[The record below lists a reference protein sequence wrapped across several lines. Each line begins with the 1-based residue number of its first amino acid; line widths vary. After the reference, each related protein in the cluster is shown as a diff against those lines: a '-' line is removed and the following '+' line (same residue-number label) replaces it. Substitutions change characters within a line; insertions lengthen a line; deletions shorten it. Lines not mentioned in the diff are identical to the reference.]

1 MTEKS
6 APKTSNQTSTRSRA
20 KAESAH
26 PAKKKEF
33 RLQSIEIHNFKAIKE
48 LFVDFQQPRMP
59 DDPDVFAMGSKNGL
73 GKTSVL
79 EACLLLFLAATIKED
94 ALQTNFRRYEGT
106 FDLFD
111 LMIRAGAKSA
121 EIVGT
126 FLLQEKP
133 ATITLT
139 FNKEKHVS
147 IKGDTEV
154 FQTFIRKMD
163 GSQVYKENPFSKFM
177 LSLAGL
183 SNEPMLLSPLLYFHS
198 YRKVQEGS
206 LELSRMLEDDQ
217 LVNRR
222 PFLDR
227 REQPVSSFKI
237 EILRLLMS
245 RGGLFEDLEDDK
257 KTQEVRNKLN
267 SLTKQYAGGT
277 IEKIRQ
283 TADNTIE
290 FRITPSN
297 GGPSFTFDGLSSG
310 QKEIIST
317 LFLIWRYTQKQ
328 SGIVLI
334 DEPELHLNPE
344 WHKGFVRC
352 LYELAPDNQYVLAT
366 HSEDVFAAVAR
377 DHRILLLPDEE
388 EM

>member
-1 MTEKS
+1 
-6 APKTSNQTSTRSRA
+6 
-20 KAESAH
+20 
-26 PAKKKEF
+26 
-33 RLQSIEIHNFKAIKE
+33 
-48 LFVDFQQPRMP
+48 MP

-79 EACLLLFLAATIKED
+79 EACLLLFIAATINNKED
-94 ALQTNFRRYEGT
+94 LQMNFTRYGGNT

-139 FNKEKHVS
+139 FNREKHVS

-154 FQTFIRKMD
+154 FQTFVRKMD

-217 LVNRR
+217 LVSRR
-222 PFLDR
+222 PFLGR

-257 KTQEVRNKLN
+257 KTQEVRTKLN
-267 SLTKQYAGGT
+267 SLTRQYAGGT
-277 IEKIRQ
+277 IEKIRP

-290 FRITPSN
+290 FRITPNN

-352 LYELAPDNQYVLAT
+352 LYELAPNNQYILAT
-366 HSEDVFAAVAR
+366 HSEDVFAAVEK